1 MRRAEAGE
9 DGTVENWR
17 HELHELCQP
26 LTRLQ
31 WRLEIGRRAGDE
43 ATLRETV
50 EGSLDDA
57 REMTEWVRR
66 VRAQLAGERMGAA
79 VTDGVIADGV
89 RADRHTGRD
98 GRDAMG

>member
-1 MRRAEAGE
+1 MRRAGAGE
-9 DGTVENWR
+9 INTVEDLR

-31 WRLEIGRRAGDE
+31 WRLEIGKRAGDE

-66 VRAQLAGERMGAA
+66 VRAQLAGEQMGG
-79 VTDGVIADGV
+79 VMTDGVIAD
-89 RADRHTGRD
+89 R
-98 GRDAMG
+98 AMGEQA